1 MAAKYDARMREA
13 ARRFQFRRDT
23 RKIRRGMYLLP
34 SLFTVGNLFCGY
46 ACIMFAMRGDLT
58 TAAPFIGI
66 AFVLDGLDGRIARF
80 TGTTSAFGLEMD
92 SLADVVSFG
101 LAPAVLASAWG
112 LSELG
117 RLGWAAGFLYVTAAA
132 IRLARFNINT
142 DTHTD
147 KRYFIGMPSP
157 AAAGVPA
164 ATIYFYP
171 YPLVGKTQAL
181 AAIAV
186 VIIPAI
192 LMVSSIKFRSFKN
205 LNFGWDRSYFKLFV
219 FAALLVFIAEQ
230 PHWAAVFFAYTY
242 LVSALIE
249 WVLIRW
255 RARRSAPLPGV

>member
-1 MAAKYDARMREA
+1 MSEA
-13 ARRFQFRRDT
+13 APRFRFSRDGK
-23 RKIRRGMYLLP
+23 RIRRGMYLLP

-66 AFVLDGLDGRIARF
+66 AFLLDGLDGRIARL
-80 TGTTSAFGLEMD
+80 TGTTSAFGIEMD

-117 RLGWAAGFLYVTAAA
+117 RWGWAAGFLYVTAAA
-132 IRLARFNINT
+132 IRLARFNIQT
-142 DTHTD
+142 GAHTD

-164 ATIYFYP
+164 ATIFFYP
-171 YPLVGKTQAL
+171 YPLVGRAQAM

-186 VIIPAI
+186 VLIPAI
-192 LMVSSIKFRSFKN
+192 LMVSTIRFRSFKTI
-205 LNFGWDRSYFKLFV
+205 NFGWDRSYIKLFL
-219 FAALLVFIAEQ
+219 FAALLVFIAEE
-230 PHWAAVFFAYTY
+230 PRWALVIIAYAY
-242 LVSALIE
+242 LTSALVE
-249 WVLIRW
+249 WTLTRW
-255 RARRSAPLPGV
+255 RSRRSAQPPEA

>member
-1 MAAKYDARMREA
+1 MKRAPARFRFGRDE
-13 ARRFQFRRDT
+13 RR
-23 RKIRRGMYLLP
+23 IRRGMYLLP

-46 ACIMFAMRGDLT
+46 ACIMFAMRGDLA

-66 AFVLDGLDGRIARF
+66 AFILDGLDGRIARL

-117 RLGWAAGFLYVTAAA
+117 RWGWAAGFLYVTAAA
-132 IRLARFNINT
+132 IRLARFNINAE
-142 DTHTD
+142 THTD

-164 ATIYFYP
+164 ATVFFYP
-171 YPLVGKTQAL
+171 YPLVGRAQAM

-186 VIIPAI
+186 VLIPAV
-192 LMVSSIKFRSFKN
+192 LMVSTIRFRSFKN
-205 LNFGWDRSYFKLFV
+205 LNLGWDRSYFKLFV
-219 FAALLVFIAEQ
+219 FAAVLVLIAEQ
-230 PHWAAVFFAYTY
+230 PQWAAITAAYAY
-242 LVSALIE
+242 LTSAFIE
-249 WVLIRW
+249 WVLTRW
-255 RARRSAPLPGV
+255 RGRRSVQPPEA

>member
-1 MAAKYDARMREA
+1 MRMRA
-13 ARRFQFRRDT
+13 APSRFRFGRDERR
-23 RKIRRGMYLLP
+23 IRRGMYLLP

-66 AFVLDGLDGRIARF
+66 AFVLDGLDGRIARL
-80 TGTTSAFGLEMD
+80 TGTTSAFGIQLD
-92 SLADVVSFG
+92 SLADVISFG
-101 LAPAVLASAWG
+101 IAPAVLASAWG

-117 RLGWAAGFLYVTAAA
+117 RWGWAAGFLYVTAAA
-132 IRLARFNINT
+132 IRLARFNLNAG
-142 DTHTD
+142 THTD

-171 YPLVGKTQAL
+171 YPLVGQAQAL

-186 VIIPAI
+186 VLLPAI
-192 LMVSSIKFRSFKN
+192 LMVSTIRFRSFKN

-219 FAALLVFIAEQ
+219 FAALLVFIAEE
-230 PHWAAVFFAYTY
+230 PRVSLVIIAYSY
-242 LVSALIE
+242 LLSAFVE
-249 WVLIRW
+249 WGLTRW
-255 RARRSAPLPGV
+255 RGRRSAQLPEA

>member
-1 MAAKYDARMREA
+1 
-13 ARRFQFRRDT
+13 
-23 RKIRRGMYLLP
+23 MYLLP

-46 ACIMFAMRGDLT
+46 ACIMFAMRGDLI

-66 AFVLDGLDGRIARF
+66 AFVLDGLDGRIARL
-80 TGTTSAFGLEMD
+80 TGTTSAFGIEMD

-117 RLGWAAGFLYVTAAA
+117 RWGWAAGFLYVTAAA

-142 DTHTD
+142 GTHTD

-164 ATIYFYP
+164 ATIFFYP
-171 YPLVGKTQAL
+171 YPLVGRWQAM

-186 VIIPAI
+186 VLIPAI
-192 LMVSSIKFRSFKN
+192 LMVSTIRFRSFKN

-219 FAALLVFIAEQ
+219 FAALLVLIAEQ
-230 PHWAAVFFAYTY
+230 PRWALVIIAYSY
-242 LVSALIE
+242 LTFALIE
-249 WVLIRW
+249 WVLTRW
-255 RARRSAPLPGV
+255 RGRRSVQLPEG